1 LYDTH
6 RNVLYALQSTQVQV
20 LNPTSLTWQ
29 SPLRPGG
36 TSNGNYVAFAITPDG
51 SELLVLDGSANR
63 VVIFNPDNPLQSTAV
78 ALPLGPGASL
88 LQSIALTSSGKA
100 FIGTTNGFPIE
111 VDIATGTA
119 TTLSSSLRGLAKFVA
134 TPDGTHMF
142 AVNETDTGGT
152 LGVWHAST
160 DSFSIQGFF
169 GVIWTDLAVSPN
181 GNLFAAVQGNLS
193 FAGVAMG
200 LFDGTLH
207 FTNATVYPDL
217 APPDQAFCTGAIFS
231 SSGQTLLSPLSD
243 SIDFFST
250 ATGKM
255 IARLAIPDLLPTG
268 NASAGVLALDPS
280 EQTIYAISASG
291 VTVLL
296 LPSTVD
302 QITPFPWPHVTMPS
316 NPLEPSART
325 PNPALLNHSR
335 TSSRSPYH

>member
-1 LYDTH
+1 M
-6 RNVLYALQSTQVQV
+6 
-20 LNPTSLTWQ
+20 
-29 SPLRPGG
+29 
-36 TSNGNYVAFAITPDG
+36 
-51 SELLVLDGSANR
+51 LDATANT
-63 VVIFNPDNPLQSTAV
+63 VIIFDPDNPLQFTSV
-78 ALPLGPGASL
+78 ALPLGVGASVIPG
-88 LQSIALTSSGKA
+88 IATTSTGKA
-100 FIGTTNGFPIE
+100 FIGTTNGFPLE
-111 VDIATGTA
+111 VDIATGT
-119 TTLSSSLRGLAKFVA
+119 TKTLSANLGGLAKFVA

-142 AVNETDTGGT
+142 AVNETDTRAT
-152 LGVWHAST
+152 LAVWHSST
-160 DSFSIQGFF
+160 DSFSTQGLWGGF
-169 GVIWTDLAVSPN
+169 WTDLAVSPN
-181 GNLFAAVQGNLS
+181 GSLFAVVQGNLS
-193 FAGVAMG
+193 LAGVAVG

-268 NASAGVLALDPS
+268 NASAGVLAMDPS

-316 NPLEPSART
+316 NPLEPSSRT
-325 PNPALLNHSR
+325 RNPALLNHST
-335 TSSRSPYH
+335 TSSRNPYH